1 MNNIYQNLKIV
12 DIVRIKRSWII
23 FPVLLMFLSCQKR
36 MTDRY
41 SEDQIVN
48 IMLDAHTLGLIYNRQ
63 ITKDDSLKSEY
74 FDILHKRY
82 GLDQKGF
89 QSLLE
94 DLMRHSDMYDRVYKK
109 LNDRVDLMERLEREN
124 Q

>member
-1 MNNIYQNLKIV
+1 
-12 DIVRIKRSWII
+12 
-23 FPVLLMFLSCQKR
+23 

-41 SEDQIVN
+41 SEDQIVH

-63 ITKDDSLKSEY
+63 NTKDDSLKAEY
-74 FDILHKRY
+74 FDILHQRY

-89 QSLLE
+89 QNLVE
-94 DLMRHSDMYDRVYKK
+94 DLMRHSDMYDRVYKR
-109 LNDRVDLMERLEREN
+109 LNDQIDLMERMEREN